1 MDLRFSF
8 ALLACIGVLPLAQ
21 HLAAQ
26 SSTAPAPSDF
36 NGDGIPD
43 IVWYNRNTGDTGVW
57 LMDGGGRITGSA
69 GLPRWSDG
77 DINWWIAGVADF
89 NRDGRKC
96 CRFGEGGATGHSVDT
111 VGGSVDKYGLPAGYD
126 A

>member
-1 MDLRFSF
+1 MDLKFSF
-8 ALLACIGVLPLAQ
+8 ALLACVAVLPLAQ

-43 IVWYNRNTGDTGVW
+43 IVWHNRNTGNTAVW
-57 LMDGGGRITGSA
+57 LIDSGGRILGSA
-69 GLPRWSDG
+69 GLPGWSDG

-89 NRDGRKC
+89 NQDGKPDLLWRN
-96 CRFGEGGATGHSVDT
+96 
-111 VGGSVDKYGLPAGYD
+111 
-126 A
+126 